1 MPLPLSKDCTIVQ
14 STCNKTLFLFLNDN
28 FEFASQREVRVNRTR
43 VKMAGPVL
51 RLRVDSSV
59 CVKWD
64 ILEKPAQVVISR
76 C

>member
-1 MPLPLSKDCTIVQ
+1 MAYSVIVAA
-14 STCNKTLFLFLNDN
+14 SVEKTLFLFPNDN
-28 FEFASQREVRVNRTR
+28 VQFSLQREVRVNQTR
-43 VKMAGPVL
+43 VKMAGRVL

-64 ILEKPAQVVISR
+64 ILEKPAQVITSR